1 MAFLHLQQQGEISR
15 RNIIGDP
22 LGTLHHNTGLSNGDV
37 WPAQLTTSAGQSY
50 YVGTKMDAFVYDTL
64 ASWYCEDDTAANCQA
79 MPGSASTASAQGQMP
94 TVLAVWLRVL
104 EQPRSPR
111 TDFCSLHAAG
121 VLGSHAR
128 LCLLA
133 SSPASTPLDVRGSRL
148 GMCNTPAAMPQAVL
162 SAAYAACSMR

>member
-1 MAFLHLQQQGEISR
+1 M
-15 RNIIGDP
+15 
-22 LGTLHHNTGLSNGDV
+22 GLSNGDV

-79 MPGSASTASAQGQMP
+79 MPGSASTASARGQMP
-94 TVLAVWLRVL
+94 TVLAVWLK
-104 EQPRSPR
+104 
-111 TDFCSLHAAG
+111 SLGTAPLTPHRLGSLPAAG

-133 SSPASTPLDVRGSRL
+133 SSPSSIPLDMRGSRL
-148 GMCNTPAAMPQAVL
+148 RVCNIPAAMPQAML
-162 SAAYAACSMR
+162 SAASAACSHALGVFRK

>member
-1 MAFLHLQQQGEISR
+1 MGTRLAHYKHI
-15 RNIIGDP
+15 
-22 LGTLHHNTGLSNGDV
+22 LGMSNGDV

-104 EQPRSPR
+104 AQPRSPR
-111 TDFCSLHAAG
+111 TDLATSPLPVSWAPM
-121 VLGSHAR
+121 

-133 SSPASTPLDVRGSRL
+133 SSA
-148 GMCNTPAAMPQAVL
+148 NINAA
-162 SAAYAACSMR
+162 